1 MAIHIMTDSVSDLP
15 RSLQRDLNI
24 TVVPLTVTIDGESY
38 LDGEELGSDAFFE
51 KLKKAPGLP
60 KTAQVSPGAFAT
72 AIENALHLHDEV
84 LVITMASSMSG
95 TYQAACSAVEI
106 LETSRVRVIDS
117 KCVTFGLGLIAMK
130 AAELAAEGL
139 EMDKL
144 VQAVELL
151 IQHHRSYF
159 IVDTLS
165 YLTKGGRLTRAE
177 GFVGEL
183 LNIKPIL
190 TIEEGKL
197 VPVSKA
203 RGRKK
208 AMAWLLD
215 QLDKEAVD
223 FSNCTVGLFHA
234 VDRSYLELFEKTF
247 TDRFSPAGVVHSE
260 VGAVV
265 GTHSGPGCI
274 AIAYIPNTVITM
286 SRQQ

>member
-1 MAIHIMTDSVSDLP
+1 MAIHIMTDSVSDIP
-15 RSLQRDLNI
+15 RSLQRELDI

-38 LDGEELGSDAFFE
+38 LDGEELTSDVFFE
-51 KLKKAPGLP
+51 RLKGSKGLP
-60 KTAQVSPGAFAT
+60 KTSQVTPGAFAT
-72 AIENALHLHDEV
+72 AIENALHVHDEV

-95 TYQAACSAVEI
+95 TYQAACSAVDF

-117 KCVTFGLGLIAMK
+117 KSVTFGMGLIVMK

-139 EMDKL
+139 EMDAL
-144 VQAVELL
+144 VAAVELL

-177 GFVGEL
+177 GFMGEL

-208 AMAWLLD
+208 AMGWLLD
-215 QLDKEAVD
+215 QLAKEEVD

-234 VDRSYLELFEKTF
+234 VDRAYLDSFEKAF
-247 TDRFSPAGVVHSE
+247 VERFAPAGVLRSE
-260 VGAVV
+260 VGSVV

-274 AIAYIPNTVITM
+274 AITFIPDTLITANQ
-286 SRQQ
+286 R